1 MSAIRILSL
10 CALDEPELFFERSE
24 DDSVGMGETALC
36 FDLLEVSDLCF
47 ERCRVFAGEVFE
59 LVVLPFSF

>member
-1 MSAIRILSL
+1 VSAIRILSL
-10 CALDEPELFFERSE
+10 CALDETELFFERSK
-24 DDSVGMGETALC
+24 DDSVGLGKTALC
-36 FDLLEVSDLCF
+36 FDLLEVFDLCL